1 MKFLRDITRGTY
13 DSPRTPVL
21 VLIYLHSETWLVN
34 PAGPTGY
41 TMWLGEGFSPTLSPS
56 TVPHRISRTVQ
67 GASQLAAFVC
77 ARLCIWIV
85 GVGSG
90 MPRVTKSGWGNAP
103 RECPLS
109 GGLRYIDWMLPRSVT
124 RHSPSGS
131 VHPEVGG
138 WTHFAVNKADICLSL
153 RPKAWM
159 STTRDTG
166 RTAVTVRYQ
175 VGSHRHTIIQI
186 TVELDC
192 LAAHQSPQQRA

>member
-1 MKFLRDITRGTY
+1 MSRDGCVRRWPVALPAPRNRKGCCAWSNPCMKFLRDITRGTY

-109 GGLRYIDWMLPRSVT
+109 GGLRYID
-124 RHSPSGS
+124 
-131 VHPEVGG
+131 
-138 WTHFAVNKADICLSL
+138 
-153 RPKAWM
+153 
-159 STTRDTG
+159 
-166 RTAVTVRYQ
+166 
-175 VGSHRHTIIQI
+175 
-186 TVELDC
+186 
-192 LAAHQSPQQRA
+192 